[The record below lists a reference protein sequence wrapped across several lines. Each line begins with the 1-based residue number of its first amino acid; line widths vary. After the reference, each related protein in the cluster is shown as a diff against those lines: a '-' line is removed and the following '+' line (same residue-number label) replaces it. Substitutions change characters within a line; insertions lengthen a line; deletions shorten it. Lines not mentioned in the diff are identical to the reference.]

1 MPDHTIICPHCNKE
15 IPLTETLSHQIRES
29 IQNELE
35 AEAQEKERTLKLR
48 EKAITEKEKDIETAK
63 STIEQQVAELLKA
76 EETKLKQAA
85 KTEAESALQVEFKDL
100 QEQIAAKEQRLKE
113 SQENELGLRKKT
125 RELEERQKSLELE
138 VARKIDEE
146 KEKIRQDTLVMF
158 TEDHR
163 LKDLEKDKQMEDMR
177 RTIDEL
183 KRKSEQGSMQ
193 TQGEVLELDLET
205 LLKARFPFDAIE
217 PVPKGMRGA
226 DILQKVVN
234 PTGQFCGTI
243 IWETKRTKAWSDGW
257 ISKLKDDQREV
268 KAEIAV
274 IVSEMLP
281 KGVSSF
287 TQIEGVWVTSTALS
301 ASVAEALRLILIQ
314 VSQATLS
321 YANKDEK
328 MELLYN
334 YLSGPTF
341 RQKVEAI
348 VEAFV
353 AMKGDLD
360 KERRAMTK
368 TWAKREKQIEK
379 VILSTA
385 GMYGDMQGIIGASLP
400 EIKMLDLESSAEED
414 EFSDEEIT

>member
-1 MPDHTIICPHCNKE
+1 MSDHTIICPYCNKE

-29 IQNELE
+29 IQKELE
-35 AEAQEKERTLKLR
+35 AEAQEKERALKLR
-48 EKAITEKEKDIETAK
+48 EKAITEREKDIETAK
-63 STIEQQVAELLKA
+63 STIEQQVAELVKT
-76 EETKLKQAA
+76 EETKVKQTA
-85 KTEAESALQVEFKDL
+85 KAEAEAALQVDLKDL
-100 QEQIAAKEQRLKE
+100 QEQIAAKDQRLKE

-243 IWETKRTKAWSDGW
+243 IWETKRTKAWSEGW

-321 YANKDEK
+321 SANKDEK

-353 AMKGDLD
+353 AMKRDLD

-379 VILSTA
+379 VILNTA

-400 EIKMLDLESSAEED
+400 EIKMLDLESGAEED